1 VANEPET
8 TPIHNKYAQ
17 QYANDLEANRTKQAD
32 VTQQITALNK
42 QLEQLRVD
50 EVWLSQALGNLPAAV
65 APGESE
71 AAPAAET
78 ETPAPAEQPA
88 ADALQSVPQPRQD
101 KDSPVK
107 SAQPKQP
114 AKKGAA
120 TKAAKKATAGKPTA
134 KKAAAKKTTTT
145 KKEAV
150 EKAPAKA
157 APTAKVLAEE
167 PAPKEKTVPPLHELV
182 LAILL
187 KTPGEPRQ
195 AREVFDDLN
204 AAHPGRAA
212 SVQVVR
218 NQLNILMKKNKIETS
233 LQGAARMYTA
243 YGDAGA
249 APAAGG
255 EGEQVPETAAEKVP
269 AKV

>member
-32 VTQQITALNK
+32 VTEQIAALHK

-50 EVWLSQALGNLPAAV
+50 EAWLSQALGNLPAAV

-71 AAPAAET
+71 AAPAPET
-78 ETPAPAEQPA
+78 ETPAPAA
-88 ADALQSVPQPRQD
+88 ADALQSVPQPRQE

-107 SAQPKQP
+107 AAQSKQP
-114 AKKGAA
+114 AKKAA
-120 TKAAKKATAGKPTA
+120 AKKAAKKTTAGKPTA
-134 KKAAAKKTTTT
+134 KKAAAKKTTAT

-157 APTAKVLAEE
+157 APTVDVPAEE
-167 PAPKEKTVPPLHELV
+167 PAPKEKTVAPLHELV

-218 NQLNILMKKNKIETS
+218 NQLNILMKKNRIETS
-233 LQGAARMYTA
+233 RQGAARMYTA
-243 YGDAGA
+243 SGDAGA

-269 AKV
+269 AKL